1 MSKGSGKGS
10 GVSRSDRRRNAR
22 RERLRSL
29 LPRDGVVLGIDLGEV
44 KQAVALVDHDVRV
57 LWRKSA
63 RVPAHRLGEVLDLA
77 VAAAR
82 VAGFTRVTV
91 ACEPTGSRWMQV
103 QRLCGE
109 RGLPLVCVQPLVSY
123 LARAQQD
130 LTGHK
135 RDEPD
140 SVMIGRLATE
150 LHCYVP
156 EELDQTWGYLRQL
169 GRRREQLVRAQTASV
184 LRIRDALSVA
194 WPSVLTAA
202 GYPFGSLTW
211 LAAVQAVTGQCGA
224 DPARLAGLGEDEFAA
239 LVAQAGQGWGLTR
252 PARAV
257 TGRVRAVLDDPDAVS
272 WSRRGLFRRVSD
284 ELADL
289 CRTRAQLRAAE
300 ADMGAVLTGELGLAR
315 LAGIPGLSLTGAA
328 VILAQT
334 GDPARYE
341 TSSSMV
347 KQAGLSPADNAS
359 GQHEGQSHIT
369 RRGRPALRT
378 GAWRAV
384 FPLLRHNPVMAAKFR
399 ALTDAAAQAA
409 ARSAAGA
416 RPGSAQAAQAARAV
430 RSARG
435 KAQVACA
442 ASLLRWIYFMTVH
455 NADWDPV
462 AASGG
467 RQLPPATPE
476 AA

>member
-44 KQAVALVDHDVRV
+44 KQALALVDHDVRV

-63 RVPAHRLGEVLDLA
+63 RVPAHRLGEALDLA

-82 VAGFTRVTV
+82 LAGFTHVTV

-130 LTGHK
+130 YTGHK

-140 SVMIGRLATE
+140 SVLIGRLAAE

-156 EELDQTWGYLRQL
+156 EVLDEVWWFLRAL

-202 GYPFGSLTW
+202 GHPFRSLTW
-211 LAAVQAVTGQCGA
+211 LAAVQAVTGLGGA
-224 DPARLAGLGEDEFAA
+224 DPARLAGDEFAA
-239 LVAQAGQGWGLTR
+239 LVRQAGQGWGLTR
-252 PARAV
+252 PARV
-257 TGRVRAVLDDPDAVS
+257 ITRRVLAVLDDPDAVRS
-272 WSRRGLFRRVSD
+272 SRRALFCRVSA
-284 ELADL
+284 ELGDL
-289 CRTRAQLRAAE
+289 CRTRAQLKAVE
-300 ADMGAVLTGELGLAR
+300 ADMAAVLAGELGLAR
-315 LAGIPGLSLTGAA
+315 LAGIPGLTLTGAA
-328 VILAQT
+328 VILAET
-334 GDPARYE
+334 GDPARFQ

-359 GQHEGQSHIT
+359 GQYEGQSHIT

-378 GAWRAV
+378 AAWRAV
-384 FPLLRHNPVMAAKFR
+384 FPLLRHNPVMAAKFQ
-399 ALTDAAAQAA
+399 AMTDAAAQAA
-409 ARSAAGA
+409 ARSAAAA
-416 RPGSAQAAQAARAV
+416 RPGSAQAAQAARAL

-455 NADWDPV
+455 GTCWDPV

-467 RQLPPATPE
+467 RYLPPATPE